1 MTPLAT
7 RTTGN
12 IPKREQTIPA
22 DRSVLARLN
31 LGRADALLPR
41 FPRPSLRRTWYL
53 RDVIIELV
61 LRDLNLRYKRSFLG
75 IVWSLVTPLAQL
87 LVLRFIFTAVLPLD
101 VPNYTAF
108 LFTGIVVWSWLQSSL
123 DQAAGSIVD
132 NRELVRLAGFPVAIL
147 PVVTV
152 AANLTQFMFALP
164 ILAVFLLIGGATP
177 LTAAPLL
184 LPLLIAIQFLLLLS
198 LAYFI
203 AALHVTFRDIKH
215 LLQIILML
223 GFYLTPVFYELRQAP
238 SEYAFIYQL
247 NPMVH
252 LIGAYRAILLH
263 GTMPAFLPL
272 AGVTGG
278 SLMLL
283 IFSYRR
289 FVRASSNFVDEL

>member
-1 MTPLAT
+1 M
-7 RTTGN
+7 
-12 IPKREQTIPA
+12 
-22 DRSVLARLN
+22 
-31 LGRADALLPR
+31 PR
-41 FPRPSLRRTWYL
+41 FPRPSLRRASYL

-108 LFTGIVVWSWLQSSL
+108 LFIGILVWSWLQTAL
-123 DQAAGSIVD
+123 DQAAGTIVE

-152 AANLTQFMFALP
+152 AANLTQFLFALP
-164 ILAVFLLIGGATP
+164 ILAVFLWFGGATP

-184 LPLLIAIQFLLLLS
+184 LPLLIAIQFLMLLS

-203 AALHVTFRDIKH
+203 AALHVRFRDIKH

-238 SEYAFIYQL
+238 TEYALIYVL

-263 GTMPAFLPL
+263 GTLPALLPL
-272 AGVTGG
+272 AGVTGA
-278 SLMLL
+278 SLVLL